1 MENEAEKNWI
11 DIKTCFE
18 NMVAL
23 NDHYDYSFVVFFLIL
38 RSELLETPEEYGDD
52 D

>member
-11 DIKTCFE
+11 DIKTYFE

-23 NDHYDYSFVVFFLIL
+23 NDHYDYSFAVFF
-38 RSELLETPEEYGDD
+38 
-52 D
+52 